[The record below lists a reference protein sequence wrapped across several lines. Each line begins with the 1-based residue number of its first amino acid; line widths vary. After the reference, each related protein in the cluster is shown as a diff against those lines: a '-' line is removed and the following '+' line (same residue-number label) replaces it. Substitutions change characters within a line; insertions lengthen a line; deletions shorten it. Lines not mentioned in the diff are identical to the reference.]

1 MIMYNSSIQGTI
13 SLPNVVSLYG
23 FDIIWDTP
31 ATTISFPRL
40 TTVTKNLWLK
50 TNTITTLDL
59 PLLSDVGD
67 SLNINL
73 PALSSWSGMES
84 LRTVYR
90 FMIPYH
96 NISSLSFPNLT
107 SVVEASFNF
116 SSSGGSLY
124 LGGTASPAVLV
135 TGNDDTNFTS
145 DLQNMGTTRVRGCN
159 VTRINAVS
167 ASSLEI
173 AENLNL
179 EEFHVPNLVSL
190 GPYVEAITYPRESY
204 AEIYEIK
211 DAPGASYHD
220 VLLIAGNPRLQ
231 YWGFPNLI
239 TIHGTFELINNDGL
253 FLFGGLPVVETV
265 SGNIT
270 MAGNMGS

>member
-1 MIMYNSSIQGTI
+1 
-13 SLPNVVSLYG
+13 
-23 FDIIWDTP
+23 
-31 ATTISFPRL
+31 
-40 TTVTKNLWLK
+40 
-50 TNTITTLDL
+50 
-59 PLLSDVGD
+59 
-67 SLNINL
+67 
-73 PALSSWSGMES
+73 
-84 LRTVYR
+84 
-90 FMIPYH
+90 
-96 NISSLSFPNLT
+96 
-107 SVVEASFNF
+107 
-116 SSSGGSLY
+116 
-124 LGGTASPAVLV
+124 
-135 TGNDDTNFTS
+135 
-145 DLQNMGTTRVRGCN
+145 MGTTRVKGCS

-211 DAPGASYHD
+211 DTPGASYHD
-220 VLLIAGNPRLQ
+220 VLLIAENPGLQ
-231 YWGFPNLI
+231 YWEFPNLI

-270 MAGNMGS
+270 MVGNMGS